1 MFPPSTL
8 TDPEAW
14 DEFWRRRFDIGFG
27 PAECHM
33 FAEPAEIAAVLA
45 ANGLRRILCVGSG
58 PSHEPWVVARAGY
71 DVTVLDLSPFAIQKA
86 QESVPEPSENLR
98 FVVGDLMN
106 PGLCPGPFDLVLE
119 RRTLQLFAGF
129 NQLDAA
135 MTAVANRLDDRGI
148 LFSHCHDGGWR
159 PPAEPRHV
167 TGAWLMDR
175 GWRLYRPQVQV
186 IVMFSLS

>member
-1 MFPPSTL
+1 
-8 TDPEAW
+8 
-14 DEFWRRRFDIGFG
+14 
-27 PAECHM
+27 
-33 FAEPAEIAAVLA
+33 
-45 ANGLRRILCVGSG
+45 
-58 PSHEPWVVARAGY
+58 
-71 DVTVLDLSPFAIQKA
+71 
-86 QESVPEPSENLR
+86 
-98 FVVGDLMN
+98 MN

-167 TGAWLMDR
+167 TRAWLMER
-175 GWRLYRPQVQV
+175 AGGCIGRR
-186 IVMFSLS
+186 SR